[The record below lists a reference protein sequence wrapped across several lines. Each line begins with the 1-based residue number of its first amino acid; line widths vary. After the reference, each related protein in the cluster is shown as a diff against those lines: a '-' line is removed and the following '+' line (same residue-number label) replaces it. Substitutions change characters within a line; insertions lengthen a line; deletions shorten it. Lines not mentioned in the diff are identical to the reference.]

1 MGAFAWLPG
10 RARAEHEE
18 RLATF
23 WTGFFSGFASCLALV
38 IIDRLYAGYR
48 IERKARADFLGSL
61 SEYEQKQFL
70 SIETMCNW
78 QQARRMIEI
87 GRANQIEEDKRLV
100 EMGLKKGK

>member
-1 MGAFAWLPG
+1 M
-10 RARAEHEE
+10 
-18 RLATF
+18 
-23 WTGFFSGFASCLALV
+23 
-38 IIDRLYAGYR
+38 
-48 IERKARADFLGSL
+48 
-61 SEYEQKQFL
+61 KQFL